1 MATAKETPP
10 TIITLT
16 LPTPEGGGIAP
27 ERASATLLIQ
37 RGDLAHIRQFH
48 YAGMLDDLFNA
59 VREAIASLGLLE
71 DNPPIIPDLPQ
82 EKPKSTPK
90 RKSKAVQK
98 DVTHLDVSD
107 EEPTIEIPL
116 KKGTKAVKISYLK
129 IVGGESDAAAYRQAT
144 MLAGRLIDGK
154 LWDGETP
161 IRFDDVYAVAKK
173 MKHLTEKDLSLF
185 TLEDFVQS
193 GTDASDD
200 EPASVEENQ
209 DEAQATLI

>member
-1 MATAKETPP
+1 MATPKETPP
-10 TIITLT
+10 TVITLT

-27 ERASATLLIQ
+27 ERATATLLIQ
-37 RGDLAHIRQFH
+37 RGDLAHVRQFH
-48 YAGMLDDLFNA
+48 YAGMLNDLFNA
-59 VREAIASLGLLE
+59 VREATTSLGLLE
-71 DNPPIIPDLPQ
+71 DNPPVIPDLPE
-82 EKPKSTPK
+82 EKPKSPAK
-90 RKSKAVQK
+90 RKTKTAKKEEAVA
-98 DVTHLDVSD
+98 D

-116 KKGTKAVKISYLK
+116 KKGTKAVKISHLK

-193 GTDASDD
+193 GTDTSDD
-200 EPASVEENQ
+200 EPASVEELK
-209 DEAQATLI
+209 DEAQPTLI

>member
-27 ERASATLLIQ
+27 ERATATLLIQ
-37 RGDLAHIRQFH
+37 RGDLAHVRQFH

-59 VREAIASLGLLE
+59 VREASASLGLLE
-71 DNPPIIPDLPQ
+71 DNPPIIPDLPE
-82 EKPKSTPK
+82 EKAKSPAK
-90 RKSKAVQK
+90 RKTKSAKKAEAVA
-98 DVTHLDVSD
+98 DG
-107 EEPTIEIPL
+107 EPSIEIPL
-116 KKGTKAVKISYLK
+116 KKGTKAVKISHLK

-173 MKHLTEKDLSLF
+173 MKHLTDKDFSLF
-185 TLEDFVQS
+185 KLEDFVQS
-193 GTDASDD
+193 GTDTSDD
-200 EPASVEENQ
+200 EPASADENQ
-209 DEAQATLI
+209 DETQTALI

>member
-1 MATAKETPP
+1 MATPKETPP

-27 ERASATLLIQ
+27 ERATATLLIQ
-37 RGDLAHIRQFH
+37 RGDLAHVRQFH

-59 VREAIASLGLLE
+59 VREATTSLGLLE
-71 DNPPIIPDLPQ
+71 DNPPVIPDLPQ

-90 RKSKAVQK
+90 RRSKAVQK
-98 DVTHLDVSD
+98 DVSD

-193 GTDASDD
+193 GTDTSDD
-200 EPASVEENQ
+200 EPASVEELK
-209 DEAQATLI
+209 DEAQPTLI

>member
-1 MATAKETPP
+1 MATPKETPP

-16 LPTPEGGGIAP
+16 LPTPEGGDIAP
-27 ERASATLLIQ
+27 ERATATLLIQ
-37 RGDLAHIRQFH
+37 RGDLAHVRQFH

-59 VREAIASLGLLE
+59 VREATTSLGLLE
-71 DNPPIIPDLPQ
+71 DNPPVIPDLPE

-98 DVTHLDVSD
+98 DVSD
-107 EEPTIEIPL
+107 DEPTIEIPL
-116 KKGTKAVKISYLK
+116 KKGTKAVKISHLK

-193 GTDASDD
+193 GTDTSDD
-200 EPASVEENQ
+200 EPASVEELK
-209 DEAQATLI
+209 DEAQPTLI

>member
-1 MATAKETPP
+1 MATPKETPP

-27 ERASATLLIQ
+27 ERATATLLIQ
-37 RGDLAHIRQFH
+37 RGDLAHVRQFH

-59 VREAIASLGLLE
+59 VREATTSLGLLE
-71 DNPPIIPDLPQ
+71 DNPPVIPDLPQ

-98 DVTHLDVSD
+98 DVSD

-185 TLEDFVQS
+185 TLDDFVQS

-200 EPASVEENQ
+200 EPASTEEIK

>member
-1 MATAKETPP
+1 MATPKETPP

-27 ERASATLLIQ
+27 ERATATLLIQ
-37 RGDLAHIRQFH
+37 RGDLAHVRQFH
-48 YAGMLDDLFNA
+48 YAGMLDDLFTA
-59 VREAIASLGLLE
+59 IRESSEALGLLE
-71 DNPPIIPDLPQ
+71 DNPPVIPDLPE
-82 EKPKSTPK
+82 EKAKSPAK
-90 RKSKAVQK
+90 RKTKSAHKEEAVA
-98 DVTHLDVSD
+98 D

-116 KKGTKAVKISYLK
+116 KKGTKAVKISHLK

-144 MLAGRLIDGK
+144 MLAGRLMDGK

-161 IRFDDVYAVAKK
+161 IRFDDVYAIAKK

-193 GTDASDD
+193 GTDTSDD
-200 EPASVEENQ
+200 EPASTEEIK

>member
-1 MATAKETPP
+1 
-10 TIITLT
+10 
-16 LPTPEGGGIAP
+16 LPE
-27 ERASATLLIQ
+27 
-37 RGDLAHIRQFH
+37 
-48 YAGMLDDLFNA
+48 
-59 VREAIASLGLLE
+59 
-71 DNPPIIPDLPQ
+71 

-98 DVTHLDVSD
+98 DGSHQDALD

-144 MLAGRLIDGK
+144 MLAGRLIDGN

-193 GTDASDD
+193 GTDTSDD

>member
-1 MATAKETPP
+1 MAISKETAP

-27 ERASATLLIQ
+27 ERATATLLIQ
-37 RGDLAHIRQFH
+37 RGDLAHVRQFH
-48 YAGMLDDLFNA
+48 YAGMLDDLFTA
-59 VREAIASLGLLE
+59 IRESSEALGLLE
-71 DNPPIIPDLPQ
+71 DNPPVIPDLPA
-82 EKPKSTPK
+82 EKAKSPAK
-90 RKSKAVQK
+90 RKTKLVKKEEAVA
-98 DVTHLDVSD
+98 D

-116 KKGTKAVKISYLK
+116 KKGTKAVKISHLK
-129 IVGGESDAAAYRQAT
+129 IVSGESDAAAYRQAT

-161 IRFDDVYAVAKK
+161 IRFDDVYAIAKK

-185 TLEDFVQS
+185 TLDDFVQS
-193 GTDASDD
+193 GTDTSDD
-200 EPASVEENQ
+200 ELASTEEMK